1 MKSNYIYPVNIGNT
15 EDYTILELSKMV
27 IELTN
32 SDSKIEYKD
41 LPIDDPKIRKPDI
54 SRAKKILGWE
64 PKITIKEGLNYMINE
79 IRL

>member
-1 MKSNYIYPVNIGNT
+1 MSNNY
-15 EDYTILELSKMV
+15 YTILELSKMV

-32 SDSKIEYKD
+32 SDSQIEYKD

-64 PKITIKEGLNYMINE
+64 PKISIKEGLNYMINE

>member
-1 MKSNYIYPVNIGNT
+1 MSNKY
-15 EDYTILELSKMV
+15 YTILELSKMV

-32 SDSKIEYKD
+32 SESQIEYKD

-64 PKITIKEGLNYMINE
+64 PKISIKEGLNYMINE